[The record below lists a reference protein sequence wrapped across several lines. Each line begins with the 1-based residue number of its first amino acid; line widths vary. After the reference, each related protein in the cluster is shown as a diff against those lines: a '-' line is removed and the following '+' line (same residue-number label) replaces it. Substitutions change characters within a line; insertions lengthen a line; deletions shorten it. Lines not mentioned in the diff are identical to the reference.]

1 MAPKLTYSLYYL
13 KFHPITSGVLGQQ
26 EININ
31 MEKCGENI
39 PSMAGRGG
47 TPLGLT
53 FCRLRSLIKVLHP
66 PWPST
71 YHLTITVTITRSKVD
86 TTMSD
91 ANTLKRQLKIKSG
104 AAKRL
109 LKENGLYRK
118 EAQDLLARREKLIA
132 DGVNTDE
139 WEVKN
144 ATNMYEE
151 SNKMIRD
158 SSDRLLSV
166 IAELKELVNAAHK
179 EAEFAE
185 DVELKNAESILRE
198 ASS

>member
-1 MAPKLTYSLYYL
+1 
-13 KFHPITSGVLGQQ
+13 
-26 EININ
+26 
-31 MEKCGENI
+31 
-39 PSMAGRGG
+39 
-47 TPLGLT
+47 
-53 FCRLRSLIKVLHP
+53 
-66 PWPST
+66 
-71 YHLTITVTITRSKVD
+71 
-86 TTMSD
+86 MSD